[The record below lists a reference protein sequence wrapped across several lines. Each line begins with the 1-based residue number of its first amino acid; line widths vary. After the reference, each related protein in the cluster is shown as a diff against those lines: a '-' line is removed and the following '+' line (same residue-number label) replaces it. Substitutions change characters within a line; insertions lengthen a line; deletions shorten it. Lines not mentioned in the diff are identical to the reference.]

1 PGGPMYPIAINYL
14 AVIAAAILAF
24 GFGSLWY
31 GVVLAKPWMAAQG
44 FTREELEAD
53 TRSMGTTFGLTFLVY
68 LFLALVMAMLVDL
81 TKPVDVNQGLW
92 LGLMAWFG
100 FMVPVNLTSVLYAR
114 KGLSLFV
121 IDAVYQLIIALMV
134 AAVVTAWR

>member
-1 PGGPMYPIAINYL
+1 MYPIDVNYL
-14 AVIAAAILAF
+14 AVAAAAILAF

-31 GVVLAKPWMAAQG
+31 GVVFAKPWMAAQG

-53 TRSMGTTFGLTFLVY
+53 SGSMGKTFGLTFLAYV
-68 LFLALVMAMLVDL
+68 FLALVMAMLVDI
-81 TKPVDVNQGLW
+81 TNPATVNQGLW

-100 FMVPVNLTSVLYAR
+100 FMVPVNLTGVLYAR
-114 KGLSLFV
+114 KGMSLFV
-121 IDAVYQLIIALMV
+121 IDAVYQLLIALMV

>member
-1 PGGPMYPIAINYL
+1 MYPIDVNYL
-14 AVIAAAILAF
+14 AVAAAAILAF
-24 GFGSLWY
+24 GFGALWY
-31 GVVLAKPWMAAQG
+31 GVVFAKPWMAAQG

-53 TRSMGTTFGLTFLVY
+53 SGSMGKTFGLTFLAY

-81 TKPVDVNQGLW
+81 TNPATVNQGLW

-100 FMVPVNLTSVLYAR
+100 FMVPVNLTGVLYAR
-114 KGLSLFV
+114 KGMALFV

>member
-1 PGGPMYPIAINYL
+1 MYPIDVNYL

-53 TRSMGTTFGLTFLVY
+53 SQSMGKTFGLTFLVY

>member
-1 PGGPMYPIAINYL
+1 MYPIDVNYL
-14 AVIAAAILAF
+14 AVAAAAILAF

-31 GVVLAKPWMAAQG
+31 GVVFAKPWMAAQG
-44 FTREELEAD
+44 FTREELESD
-53 TRSMGTTFGLTFLVY
+53 SPSMGKTFGLTFLVY

-81 TKPVDVNQGLW
+81 TNPATVNQGLW

-100 FMVPVNLTSVLYAR
+100 FMVPVNLTGVLYAR
-114 KGLSLFV
+114 KGMSLFV

>member
-1 PGGPMYPIAINYL
+1 MYPIAINYL

>member
-1 PGGPMYPIAINYL
+1 MYPIDVNYL

-31 GVVLAKPWMAAQG
+31 GVALAKPWMAAQG
-44 FTREELEAD
+44 FTVEDLEAD

-81 TKPVDVNQGLW
+81 TKPMNVNQGLW
-92 LGLMAWFG
+92 LGAMVWFG
-100 FMVPVNLTSVLYAR
+100 FMVPVNLTGVLYAR
-114 KGLSLFV
+114 KRISLFV
-121 IDAVYQLIIALMV
+121 IDALFQLIIALMV
-134 AAVVTAWR
+134 AGVVTAWR

>member
-1 PGGPMYPIAINYL
+1 MYPIDINYL
-14 AVIAAAILAF
+14 AVAAAAMLAF

-31 GVVLAKPWMAAQG
+31 GVVFAKPWMAAQG

-53 TRSMGTTFGLTFLVY
+53 SGGMGKTFGLTFLVY
-68 LFLALVMAMLVDL
+68 VFLALVMAMLVDI
-81 TKPVDVNQGLW
+81 TNPATVNQGLW

-100 FMVPVNLTSVLYAR
+100 FMVPVNLTGVLYAR
-114 KGLSLFV
+114 KGMSLFV
-121 IDAVYQLIIALMV
+121 IDAVYQLLIALMV

>member
-1 PGGPMYPIAINYL
+1 MYPIDVNYL
-14 AVIAAAILAF
+14 AVIAAAMLAF

-53 TRSMGTTFGLTFLVY
+53 SQSMGKTFGLTFLVY

-81 TKPVDVNQGLW
+81 TEPADVNQGLW

-121 IDAVYQLIIALMV
+121 IDGVYQMIVALMV

>member
-1 PGGPMYPIAINYL
+1 MYPIDVNYL
-14 AVIAAAILAF
+14 AVAAAAILAF

-31 GVVLAKPWMAAQG
+31 GVVFAKPWMSAQG

-53 TRSMGTTFGLTFLVY
+53 SRNMGRTFGLTFLAY
-68 LFLALVMAMLVDL
+68 LFLALVMAMLVDI
-81 TKPVDVNQGLW
+81 TGPETVNQGLW

-100 FMVPVNLTSVLYAR
+100 FMVPVNLTGVLYAR

-121 IDAVYQLIIALMV
+121 IDAVYQLCIALMV

>member
-1 PGGPMYPIAINYL
+1 MYPIDVNYL
-14 AVIAAAILAF
+14 AVAAAAILAF

-53 TRSMGTTFGLTFLVY
+53 SGSRGKTFGLTFLVY

-81 TKPVDVNQGLW
+81 TKPATVEQGVW

-100 FMVPVNLTSVLYAR
+100 FMVPVNLTGVLYAR
-114 KGLSLFV
+114 KGLALFV

>member
-1 PGGPMYPIAINYL
+1 MYPIAINYL

-24 GFGSLWY
+24 GFGALWY

-44 FTREELEAD
+44 FTKEELEAD
-53 TRSMGTTFGLTFLVY
+53 SRSMGTTFGLTFLGY

-81 TKPVDVNQGLW
+81 TKPMDVNQGLW

-121 IDAVYQLIIALMV
+121 IDAVYQLIIALMI
-134 AAVVTAWR
+134 AGVVTAWR

>member
-1 PGGPMYPIAINYL
+1 MYPIDVNYL
-14 AVIAAAILAF
+14 AVAAAAFLAF

-53 TRSMGTTFGLTFLVY
+53 SGSMGKTFGLTFLVY
-68 LFLALVMAMLVDL
+68 LFFALVMAMLVDL
-81 TKPVDVNQGLW
+81 TNPATVDQGLW

-100 FMVPVNLTSVLYAR
+100 FMVPVNLTGVLYAR

>member
-1 PGGPMYPIAINYL
+1 MYPIDVNYL
-14 AVIAAAILAF
+14 AVAAAAILAF

-31 GVVLAKPWMAAQG
+31 GVVLAKPWMTAQG

-53 TRSMGTTFGLTFLVY
+53 SGSRGKTFGLTFLVY

-81 TKPVDVNQGLW
+81 TKPATVEQGVW

-100 FMVPVNLTSVLYAR
+100 FMVPVNLTGVLYAR
-114 KGLSLFV
+114 KGLALFV

>member
-1 PGGPMYPIAINYL
+1 MYPIDVNYL
-14 AVIAAAILAF
+14 AVAAAAILAF

-31 GVVLAKPWMAAQG
+31 GVVFAKPWMAAQG
-44 FTREELEAD
+44 FTREQLEAD
-53 TRSMGTTFGLTFLVY
+53 SGSMGKTFGLTFLVY

-81 TKPVDVNQGLW
+81 TNPATVNQGLW

-100 FMVPVNLTSVLYAR
+100 FMVPVNLTGVLYAR
-114 KGLSLFV
+114 KGMSLFV

>member
-1 PGGPMYPIAINYL
+1 MYPIDVNYL
-14 AVIAAAILAF
+14 AVAAAAILAF

-31 GVVLAKPWMAAQG
+31 GVVFAKPWMAAPG
-44 FTREELEAD
+44 FTREELEAESP
-53 TRSMGTTFGLTFLVY
+53 SMGKTFGLTFLVY
-68 LFLALVMAMLVDL
+68 LFLALVMAMFVDL
-81 TKPVDVNQGLW
+81 TNPATVNQGLW

-114 KGLSLFV
+114 KGMGLFV

>member
-1 PGGPMYPIAINYL
+1 MYPIDVNYL
-14 AVIAAAILAF
+14 AVIAAAFLAF

-31 GVVLAKPWMAAQG
+31 GVVMARPWMAAQG

-53 TRSMGTTFGLTFLVY
+53 PQSMGKTFGLTFLVY

-81 TKPVDVNQGLW
+81 TKPVDINQGLW
-92 LGLMAWFG
+92 LGLMVWFG

-121 IDAVYQLIIALMV
+121 IDAVYQMIVALMV

>member
-1 PGGPMYPIAINYL
+1 MYPIDVNYL
-14 AVIAAAILAF
+14 AVIAAAMLAF

-44 FTREELEAD
+44 FTKEELEAD
-53 TRSMGTTFGLTFLVY
+53 SQSMGKTFGLTFLVY

-81 TKPVDVNQGLW
+81 TEPVDVRQGMW
-92 LGLMAWFG
+92 LGLMVWFG

-121 IDAVYQLIIALMV
+121 IDGVYQMIVALMV

>member
-1 PGGPMYPIAINYL
+1 M
-14 AVIAAAILAF
+14 F
-24 GFGSLWY
+24 SL
-31 GVVLAKPWMAAQG
+31 
-44 FTREELEAD
+44 
-53 TRSMGTTFGLTFLVY
+53 STFLVY